1 MFLYKLKSI
10 GKKFFCILAVIGM
23 TDMVIQAWTQGKV
36 KLIHYL
42 LGLVFP
48 SFD

>member
-1 MFLYKLKSI
+1 MFQCKAI
-10 GKKFFCILAVIGM
+10 GKKILCILAVIGM
-23 TDMVIQAWTQGKV
+23 TDMVIQAWTQGEV

-48 SFD
+48 SFLD